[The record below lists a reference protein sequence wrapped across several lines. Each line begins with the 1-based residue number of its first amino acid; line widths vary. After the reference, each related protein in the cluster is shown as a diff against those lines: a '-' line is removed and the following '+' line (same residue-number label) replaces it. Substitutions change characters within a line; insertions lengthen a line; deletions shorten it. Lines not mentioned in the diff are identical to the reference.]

1 MSKSLHW
8 YDGDGKAV
16 HTQPTTSATAKSP
29 TRPTTVKDA
38 LKHGLYPSVTSKI
51 GIIDNYQLN
60 DWKQREVIKTA
71 SLNPQRDGEPDEAYS
86 KRVIDAAFEQVSDA
100 ADLGTAIHEALE
112 LHFTGADY
120 NPMYSPY
127 VQAVDKWVTD
137 NKVTFEAHELR
148 LVNKAYGYAGT
159 TDAAFRCPKGYG
171 IMDFKSKRTKVGEK
185 VTNYDSHLLQIAAY
199 HQAHFQGF
207 ESLAIGCNL
216 YISTTEVGRVEA
228 VWYNDEDL
236 RAAWGAFKHASELW
250 DYIKGYKAPT
260 T

>member
-1 MSKSLHW
+1 MSKSLHF
-8 YDGDGKAV
+8 YDADGNSV
-16 HTQPTTSATAKSP
+16 HTQPTESSTAKYP

-51 GIIDNYQLN
+51 GIIDNYLLN
-60 DWKQREVIKTA
+60 EWKQKSVIKTA
-71 SLNPQRDGEPDEAYS
+71 SLNPQRDGEPDEAYFE
-86 KRVIDAAFEQVSDA
+86 RVTEAAFEQVSDA
-100 ADLGTAIHEALE
+100 ADLGTAIHEALQ
-112 LHFTGADY
+112 LYFTGMVYDPKY
-120 NPMYSPY
+120 TPY
-127 VQAVDKWVTD
+127 VELVDKWVKE

-171 IMDFKSKRTKVGEK
+171 IIDFKSTKTK
-185 VTNYDSHLLQIAAY
+185 PKKKITNYDSHLLQIAAY

-250 DYIKGYKAPT
+250 DYIKGYKAPQL
-260 T
+260 